1 MKTQNFGHK
10 AKNFTLVVISL
21 GLLQLIACYF
31 LLQPDAMETG
41 SLPGSSPWLLVPVFV
56 LPTIILLAV
65 GLIFIGRMS
74 TRVNQAKGVVSDF
87 MSGDRDLVQRL
98 EDSADDELGQLFAQF
113 NLFVANV
120 QGTTRALKLS
130 SQKLNASTN
139 HTHLVLAEAMSDLGQ
154 QKELTIILTR
164 CLSGIKTDGV
174 QDGDF
179 NRQLNGLKERAVK
192 AQSMQQTAIHTIQ
205 SLCAD
210 IDQAAEVATKVD
222 GNSKDISSVLD
233 VIMEI
238 ADQTNLL
245 ALNAAIEAA
254 RAGEHGRGFAVV
266 AEEVRNLATRTQQ
279 SIQMIHEAI
288 ERLQTNANGV
298 VDAMKN
304 EQQLVEVGREQAL
317 TASAHIESINDTLES
332 LLADVKVP
340 TASNATLKPEPY
352 HKALSKMQLLLDRNS
367 QRMKTLRDAE
377 GDLSGLISEL
387 LSSLS
392 PYKA

>member
-10 AKNFTLVVISL
+10 AKDFTLIVISL
-21 GLLQLIACYF
+21 GLLQLVAGYF
-31 LLQPDAMETG
+31 LLQANAGDTA
-41 SLPGSSPWLLVPVFV
+41 SLSQWLLVPVIV
-56 LPTIILLAV
+56 LPTLILLAV
-65 GLIFIGRMS
+65 GLAFIGRMS
-74 TRVNQAKGVVSDF
+74 TRVNQASSVVTEF
-87 MSGDRDLVQRL
+87 MAGDRDLVLRL
-98 EDSADDELGQLFAQF
+98 EDRADDELGQLFAKF

-130 SQKLNASTN
+130 SQKLNASSN
-139 HTHLVLAEAMSDLGQ
+139 HTHVVLAEAMSDLGQ
-154 QKELTIILTR
+154 QKELADVLTH
-164 CLSGIKTDGV
+164 CLPDTETEPDRSGVFD
-174 QDGDF
+174 
-179 NRQLNGLKERAVK
+179 RQLNSLKESAVK

-210 IDQAAEVATKVD
+210 IDQASEVATKVD
-222 GNSKDISSVLD
+222 GNSHDISSVLN

-279 SIQMIHEAI
+279 SIQTIHEAI
-288 ERLQTNANGV
+288 ERLQSNANGV
-298 VDAMKN
+298 VAAMKN
-304 EQQLVEVGREQAL
+304 EQRLVEAGREQAL
-317 TASAHIESINDTLES
+317 TASAHIESINDVLEN
-332 LLADVKVP
+332 LLSGVVASAVDK
-340 TASNATLKPEPY
+340 TAVRPEPY

-377 GDLSGLISEL
+377 DDLSGLIGEL